1 MPEGNGL
8 YERDTARRA
17 MVPSR
22 NQMQVTGVET
32 ARWRADHLDD
42 EQLVREAK
50 GGDVKAYEELVRRHQ
65 TVALRA
71 AALIAG
77 PDAPDAVQD
86 AFVKAYAALGR
97 FRADAPFR
105 PWLLRIVANEARNAR
120 RAAGRRGNLAARLA
134 AEPAS
139 RDAAPSPEAAL
150 LSDEETEALY
160 GALLRLGERDRLVL
174 GYRFL
179 LGLSER
185 ETAAALEIRPGTVKS
200 RTVRGLARLRV
211 LLAEEATA

>member
-1 MPEGNGL
+1 M
-8 YERDTARRA
+8 
-17 MVPSR
+17 
-22 NQMQVTGVET
+22 
-32 ARWRADHLDD
+32 DD

-120 RAAGRRGNLAARLA
+120 RAAGRRGNLAVRLA

>member
-1 MPEGNGL
+1 M
-8 YERDTARRA
+8 A
-17 MVPSR
+17 S
-22 NQMQVTGVET
+22 
-32 ARWRADHLDD
+32 
-42 EQLVREAK
+42 
-50 GGDVKAYEELVRRHQ
+50 YEELVRRHQ

-77 PDAPDAVQD
+77 PDGPDAVQE

-120 RAAGRRGNLAARLA
+120 RAAGRRGTLAVRLA
-134 AEPAS
+134 TERAPG
-139 RDAAPSPEAAL
+139 DAAPSPEATL
-150 LSDEETEALY
+150 LSDEDKQELY
-160 GALLRLGERDRLVL
+160 GALLRLSERDRLVL

-200 RTVRGLARLRV
+200 RTARGLGRLRV
-211 LLAEEATA
+211 LLAEEASS